1 MNHLEEQHISG
12 SSVFGKGKER
22 MSEQE
27 RQKTGG
33 TGNKTIVS
41 ALREQEYLLE
51 EMNENIR
58 RIETYV
64 KLFYNL
70 TKITLIVLGI
80 LIALGIIGFFVF
92 TVFTGFRC

>member
-1 MNHLEEQHISG
+1 
-12 SSVFGKGKER
+12 

>member
-1 MNHLEEQHISG
+1 MER
-12 SSVFGKGKER
+12 GKER

-33 TGNKTIVS
+33 TGNKAIVS

>member
-1 MNHLEEQHISG
+1 
-12 SSVFGKGKER
+12 

-33 TGNKTIVS
+33 TGNKAIVS